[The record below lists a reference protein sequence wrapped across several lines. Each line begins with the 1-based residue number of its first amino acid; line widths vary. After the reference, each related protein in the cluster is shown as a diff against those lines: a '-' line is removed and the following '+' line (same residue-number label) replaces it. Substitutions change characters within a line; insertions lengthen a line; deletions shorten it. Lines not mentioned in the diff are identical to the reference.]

1 MPVARSLP
9 SDLTGSVT
17 SVRIASK
24 AAKAAK
30 AAIGYLE
37 PAGPLAREDVVR
49 ELTFTAR
56 TFAAEE
62 ALAYGFATRLEA
74 DRRAAALATAREI
87 AGRSPHAI
95 RAAKRS
101 TRLSRAAARRPSRP
115 RPTNSVN

>member
-62 ALAYGFATRLEA
+62 GSPTASPRDWKRTAGQRL
-74 DRRAAALATAREI
+74 
-87 AGRSPHAI
+87 
-95 RAAKRS
+95 
-101 TRLSRAAARRPSRP
+101 
-115 RPTNSVN
+115 